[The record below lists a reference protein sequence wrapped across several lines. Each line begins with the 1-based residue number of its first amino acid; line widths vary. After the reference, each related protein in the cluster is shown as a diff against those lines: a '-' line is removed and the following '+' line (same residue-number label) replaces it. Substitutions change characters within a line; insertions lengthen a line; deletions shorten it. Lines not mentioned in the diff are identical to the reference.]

1 MNEQLRE
8 EILLKNEVFHGR
20 VFDVRVD
27 EVRLPDGT
35 SAGRELVVH
44 PGGVC
49 VAALTDDGCVLTV
62 KQFRYGAQR
71 VLLELPAGKLEPGED
86 PDAAVRRE
94 LSEET
99 GATAD
104 VWYSLGKMYPT
115 PAYCGEVIHMYA
127 AEGLHFGQAHPDTGE
142 FLTQERI
149 PLEELYRRVLAGE
162 ISDAKTM
169 VMILKLCAGR
179 FGK

>member
-8 EILLKNEVFHGR
+8 TTLSQQEIFSGR

-27 EVRLPDGT
+27 AVRLSDGST
-35 SAGRELVVH
+35 ARRELVSH

-62 KQFRYGAQR
+62 RQFRYGAQE
-71 VLLELPAGKLEPGED
+71 VLLELPAGKLEPGEN
-86 PDAAVRRE
+86 PDEAVRRE

-99 GATAD
+99 GVTAD
-104 VWYSLGKMYPT
+104 VWYSLGEMYPT

-127 AEGLHFGQAHPDTGE
+127 AEGLHFGQTHPDEGE
-142 FLTQERI
+142 FLVQERV
-149 PLEELYRRVLAGE
+149 PLEEMYRRVLAGE
-162 ISDAKTM
+162 ITDGKTQIM
-169 VMILKLCAGR
+169 VMKLYARR

>member
-1 MNEQLRE
+1 MNEQLHE
-8 EILLKNEVFHGR
+8 QTILQNEVFHGR

-27 EVRLPDGT
+27 EVRLPDG
-35 SAGRELVVH
+35 SPARRELVAH

-49 VAALTDDGCVLTV
+49 VAALTDDGCILAVR
-62 KQFRYGAQR
+62 QYRYGAQQ

-86 PDAAVRRE
+86 PDEAVRRE

-99 GATAD
+99 GVTAD
-104 VWYSLGKMYPT
+104 VWYSLGKMHPT

-127 AEGLHFGQAHPDTGE
+127 AEGLHFGEAHPDAGE
-142 FLTQERI
+142 FLVQERV
-149 PLEELYRRVLAGE
+149 PLSEMYRRVLADE
-162 ISDAKTM
+162 ITDAKTQ
-169 VMILKLCAGR
+169 VMILKLYARR